1 MEWRSKARG
10 DALVVAPTGAIDHD
24 SAEVFQE
31 NLTAALNQLGESSG
45 PLVID
50 FSGIE
55 YMSSVGLR
63 VLMRISKS
71 AKAKSVTIAVA
82 NLNETMVEIFQI
94 SRFDKLFPLHA
105 SVDAAIA
112 G

>member
-1 MEWRSKARG
+1 
-10 DALVVAPTGAIDHD
+10 
-24 SAEVFQE
+24 
-31 NLTAALNQLGESSG
+31 
-45 PLVID
+45 
-50 FSGIE
+50 
-55 YMSSVGLR
+55 
-63 VLMRISKS
+63 MRISKS